1 MTLSEPLA
9 TATNDHQSHHHQPTT
24 NVVCIYIIRHGQTDF
39 NERGLLQ
46 GHYNSQLNRQG
57 HAESTALGTYFEN
70 HGIYADKVWSSD
82 LDRCRSTTANILG
95 GGDNDNND
103 NNNNTQK
110 KKKKNTT
117 VVYTPNLRER
127 SLAELE
133 TMPIAAAKKHAA
145 LAGKSITE
153 YGESRADV
161 VARIHAAWPAMVA
174 DALDAQLE
182 TVFFVTHGG
191 YMKIL
196 AKYLVNEW
204 GATVSD
210 QVPLENIRHP
220 PNTSFTVVQI
230 PWDADRS
237 CPGKQAVITEFCA
250 TPHLTDKH
258 KAKQI
263 NFADGQ

>member
-1 MTLSEPLA
+1 MTLIEPLA
-9 TATNDHQSHHHQPTT
+9 TDDQSNRPNN
-24 NVVCIYIIRHGQTDF
+24 NVLCIYIIRHGQTDF

-46 GHYNSQLNRQG
+46 GHYNSQLNHQG
-57 HAESTALGTYFEN
+57 HAESTALGAYFQN
-70 HGIYADKVWSSD
+70 QGIYADKVWSSD

-95 GGDNDNND
+95 DNN
-103 NNNNTQK
+103 THHQK
-110 KKKKNTT
+110 KKGPTTT

-145 LAGKSITE
+145 AAGKTITE
-153 YGESRADV
+153 YGESRAEV
-161 VARIHAAWPAMVA
+161 VARIHAAWPAVVV
-174 DALDAQLE
+174 DALDCKLQ

-191 YMKIL
+191 YIKIL

-204 GATVSD
+204 GATVSED
-210 QVPLENIRHP
+210 VPLDNIRHP

-230 PWDADRS
+230 PFNADRA
-237 CPGKQAVITEFCA
+237 CPGKQAVITEFCS
-250 TPHLTDKH
+250 TPHLTEKH